1 MFGMLYNMRSPHGAN
16 LDIWGKWDDSAAGY
30 PLLGHLLD
38 SALMGEILFE
48 EWLPSRLIKQ
58 IDAAVAGST
67 MTSREIV
74 MLAAG
79 ILSSERGVRRIWV
92 MVPEWSLRQSTTRE
106 RATYDF

>member
-74 MLAAG
+74 MPPYFMT
-79 ILSSERGVRRIWV
+79 SEKRLQYFKGRCFLDLLRNSFLRKRG
-92 MVPEWSLRQSTTRE
+92 
-106 RATYDF
+106 